1 MLVHLDE
8 LWTVQSYH
16 IKGCKSTEASS
27 LFLVGFW
34 VLEYNNQDWP
44 YAMMIDPHIFAVA
57 EEAYKQMARLV
68 GTCIVIAWLLL
79 DKIVLFFAVS
89 WII

>member
-1 MLVHLDE
+1 VLVHLDE

-16 IKGCKSTEASS
+16 IKGCKPTEASS

-44 YAMMIDPHIFAVA
+44 YAMMIS
-57 EEAYKQMARLV
+57 MASSSGSRDRMPASMSLK
-68 GTCIVIAWLLL
+68 IATE
-79 DKIVLFFAVS
+79 F
-89 WII
+89 

>member
-1 MLVHLDE
+1 MGD
-8 LWTVQSYH
+8 
-16 IKGCKSTEASS
+16 
-27 LFLVGFW
+27 
-34 VLEYNNQDWP
+34 
-44 YAMMIDPHIFAVA
+44 MDPHIFAVA